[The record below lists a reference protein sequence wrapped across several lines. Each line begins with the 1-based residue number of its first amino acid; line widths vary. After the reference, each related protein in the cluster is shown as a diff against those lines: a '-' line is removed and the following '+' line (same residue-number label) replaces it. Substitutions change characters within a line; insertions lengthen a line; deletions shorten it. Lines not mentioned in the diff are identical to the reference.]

1 MISVVI
7 PTKNR
12 AQLLQKTLD
21 SLTLCSHQNIEF
33 EVIVVDNNSTDDTET
48 ISLLYSRSFD
58 NFRYIKEKVP
68 GLHSGRHA
76 GLLES
81 KGNILAYL
89 DDDAEVEKDWLVG
102 INESFQDD
110 TLMLLGGNN
119 YPNWHTI
126 PPVWLKI
133 MWEDA
138 KQKVGYL
145 GALSIIDSDFSIN
158 MNPRLVFGC
167 NFIIRK
173 SALLEIGGFHPDALP
188 EELLVFRGDGETY
201 VSDKIVERDWKVK
214 FDQRVSIYHAVT
226 KERMT
231 AKYFR
236 KRAFSQG
243 VSNSY
248 SDLRKNIKK
257 TFLTSTLNNVKT
269 LTHYFLRFLILV
281 LINPRKSTW
290 KIQLIRIQSFTAT
303 QRGYRWHQLQ
313 YRNSEKVRRWV
324 HRDNYFDTLEILE
337 G

>member
-1 MISVVI
+1 MISIII
-7 PTKNR
+7 PTRNR
-12 AQLLQKTLD
+12 AALLQKTLE
-21 SLTLCSHQNIEF
+21 SLLTCRREEVNF
-33 EVIVVDNNSTDDTET
+33 EVIIVDNNSTDNTEKV
-48 ISLLYSRSFD
+48 SLGYYEKFENLIYL
-58 NFRYIKEKVP
+58 KERVP

-76 GLLES
+76 GLLKS
-81 KGNILAYL
+81 RGNILAYL
-89 DDDAEVEKDWLVG
+89 DDDAEVQKDWLIG

-110 TLMLLGGNN
+110 KLMLLGGNN
-119 YPNWHTI
+119 YPNWQTN

-145 GALSIIDSDFSIN
+145 GPLSIIDSDFSIN

-201 VSDKIVERDWKVK
+201 VSDKIAEKDWKVK
-214 FDQRVSIYHAVT
+214 FDHRVSIYHAVT

-236 KRAFSQG
+236 KRAFNQG

-269 LTHYFLRFLILV
+269 LTRYYLRFLILV
-281 LINPRKSTW
+281 FIHPRKSTW
-290 KIQLIRIQSFTAT
+290 KIQLIRIQSFKAT

-313 YRNSEKVRRWV
+313 YRKSEKVRRWV